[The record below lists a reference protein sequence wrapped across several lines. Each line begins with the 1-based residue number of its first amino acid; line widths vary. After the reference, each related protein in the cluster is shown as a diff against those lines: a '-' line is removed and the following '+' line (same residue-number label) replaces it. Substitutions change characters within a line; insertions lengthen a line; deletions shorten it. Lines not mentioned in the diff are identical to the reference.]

1 MAVSERSFS
10 DSVYRTGKKV
20 TCSIK
25 VTPPAGTLAYALEE
39 KYPTGW
45 TASNPSHGGNVTGG
59 LVKIG
64 VFFDGLERTFTYD
77 LMPSSATT
85 NRTFSGT
92 LSIDG
97 ASQEIGG
104 KTILKFDRVAP
115 APVS

>member
-10 DSVYRTGKKV
+10 DTVYRTGQKI

-25 VTPPAGTLAYALEE
+25 VTPPAGSLAYALEE

-45 TASNPSHGGNVTGG
+45 TASNANLGGNIIGG
-59 LVKIG
+59 LVKFG

-77 LMPSSATT
+77 LMPSNATT
-85 NRTFSGT
+85 NRTFSGL

-97 ASQEIGG
+97 VSQEIGG
-104 KTILKFDRVAP
+104 KTILKFDRIP
-115 APVS
+115 PKPVQ